1 MTLREAASPAGGSAA
16 AARGRTPARA
26 STPVAT
32 VDQSCLDHLLGYQIV
47 QADIPTKRA
56 FHKHI
61 GEPLGLRPVEFTILV
76 LVLHNPGCTG
86 KQLAQALAV
95 TAPNITILLDRLS
108 EKGLLERVRS
118 ETDRRA
124 QNIHLTAAGQALAK
138 KAHAVSRRMEHDILR
153 HLSEGERAMLLELL
167 HKVARH
173 RKV

>member
-1 MTLREAASPAGGSAA
+1 MTLRSARPAEAHAEAEPSAA
-16 AARGRTPARA
+16 RAKAA
-26 STPVAT
+26 PVAAQGI
-32 VDQSCLDHLLGYQIV
+32 DQSCLAHLLGYQIV

-56 FHKHI
+56 FRKHI

-86 KQLAQALAV
+86 KQLSQALAV
-95 TAPNITILLDRLS
+95 TAPNITLLLDRLS
-108 EKGLLERVRS
+108 DKGLLERVRS

-124 QNIHLTAAGQALAK
+124 QNIHLTAAGQALAQQ
-138 KAHAVSRRMEHDILR
+138 AHAVSRTMEQDILR

-173 RKV
+173 RKA